1 MKKILVTGGTVFVS
15 KTVAEY
21 FATRD
26 YDVYVLNRDTK
37 TQIKNAKLIRV
48 DRNDLGDALKGMH
61 FDAVLDV
68 TAYTKQ
74 DISDLLDGLDSFDD
88 YIMVSSSAVYPET
101 GKQPF
106 AEEEPVGENRFW
118 GPYGTNKIEAEQELQ
133 SRVPGAYILRPP
145 YLYGKYN
152 NVYREAFIFDCAM
165 QKRPF
170 YLPKNGEMKLQFFHA
185 KDLARL
191 MEMILEKKPEQHIF
205 NVGNKEAITVKEWV
219 ELCYDIV
226 GTKLE
231 IVPVM
236 EDIWQ
241 REYFCFADY
250 EYYLDVTKQ
259 DALLDQVVPMREGL
273 EEAYAWYQGN
283 QQDVGKRPYLDFIDQ
298 RWKN

>member
-21 FATRD
+21 FAARD

-37 TQIKNAKLIRV
+37 TQIKNAKLIRA

-231 IVPVM
+231 TVPVM

>member
-21 FATRD
+21 FAASD

-37 TQIKNAKLIRV
+37 TQIKNAKLIRA

-106 AEEEPVGENRFW
+106 AEEEAVGENRFW

-231 IVPVM
+231 TVPVL

-273 EEAYAWYQGN
+273 EEAYDWYQGN